1 MKNYFVSIV
10 LSLELKYVMKY
21 IKDEGIVGKF
31 EQLSLDAETDMFIK
45 RSIERSDWLFTQLYH
60 NFAKVLNIKRLIN
73 FNDIIMLY
81 LYKKIFRVL
90 E

>member
-10 LSLELKYVMKY
+10 LSLEFKYVMKY

-81 LYKKIFRVL
+81 LYKKVFRV
-90 E
+90 

>member
-1 MKNYFVSIV
+1 
-10 LSLELKYVMKY
+10 MKY

-60 NFAKVLNIKRLIN
+60 NFAKVLNIERRIN

-81 LYKKIFRVL
+81 LYKKVFRA
-90 E
+90 

>member
-10 LSLELKYVMKY
+10 LSLEFKYVMKY

-60 NFAKVLNIKRLIN
+60 NFAKVLNIKKDLSILM
-73 FNDIIMLY
+73 I
-81 LYKKIFRVL
+81 
-90 E
+90 